1 MLALIALVV
10 FVATICG
17 VFYYWLSQ
25 RGLAAEELANPQ
37 DRRRVS
43 LLDESVAYVG
53 ASLILAG
60 GGIAVGQSW
69 ADFSEWGHVA
79 IFGGAAMFFLA
90 VGLLVLRVDETA
102 IQRMIGM
109 VWLISA
115 ACAGAAAGIA
125 AHEVRD
131 SSGAV
136 TALVIGLTIMTWS
149 GLLWLVRRRE
159 LQLVAMFAGLIIAV
173 CAVIITIAGHA
184 EPRLAIALGLWALGI
199 GWVIVGWKYPQPL
212 WTTVPLGTV
221 IALAGPSL
229 AVWDHGWVY
238 AIAIASAAA
247 AMAASIAVRS
257 TLLLA
262 AGTLALFGYISA
274 AVIRYFH
281 GSLGLPATLAICGV
295 LLISLAVMIAR
306 MRTDTMLTEARRTGN
321 GGLDPAEL
329 EAHESDPAAHEAAAH
344 WPAAHR
350 PAAHRPAGRDLPAG
364 SEQPAES
371 EPRALDLPKAS

>member
-43 LLDESVAYVG
+43 LLDETVAYVG

-60 GGIAVGQSW
+60 GGIAVGQAW
-69 ADFSEWGHVA
+69 ADFSEWDRVA

-125 AHEVRD
+125 AHEVHD

-149 GLLWLVRRRE
+149 GLLWVVRRRE
-159 LQLVAMFAGLIIAV
+159 LQLVGMFAGLIIAV
-173 CAVIITIAGHA
+173 CALIITIAGHA

-238 AIAIASAAA
+238 ALAIATAAA

-257 TLLLA
+257 TLLLT
-262 AGTLALFGYISA
+262 AGTLALFGYITA
-274 AVIRYFH
+274 AVVRYFH

-329 EAHESDPAAHEAAAH
+329 EAHESDPAAH
-344 WPAAHR
+344 W

>member
-1 MLALIALVV
+1 V
-10 FVATICG
+10 
-17 VFYYWLSQ
+17 
-25 RGLAAEELANPQ
+25 
-37 DRRRVS
+37 
-43 LLDESVAYVG
+43 
-53 ASLILAG
+53 
-60 GGIAVGQSW
+60 
-69 ADFSEWGHVA
+69 
-79 IFGGAAMFFLA
+79 
-90 VGLLVLRVDETA
+90 
-102 IQRMIGM
+102 
-109 VWLISA
+109 
-115 ACAGAAAGIA
+115 
-125 AHEVRD
+125 
-131 SSGAV
+131 
-136 TALVIGLTIMTWS
+136 WS

-159 LQLVAMFAGLIIAV
+159 LQLVAMFAGLTIAV
-173 CAVIITIAGHA
+173 SSVIITIADSA
-184 EPRLAIALGLWALGI
+184 EPRLAFALGLWALGI
-199 GWVIVGWKYPQPL
+199 GWVIVGWQYPQPL

-238 AIAIASAAA
+238 ALAIATAAA
-247 AMAASIAVRS
+247 AMAASISVRS

-262 AGTLALFGYISA
+262 AGTLALFGYITA
-274 AVIRYFH
+274 AVVRYFL

-321 GGLDPAEL
+321 GGLDPADL